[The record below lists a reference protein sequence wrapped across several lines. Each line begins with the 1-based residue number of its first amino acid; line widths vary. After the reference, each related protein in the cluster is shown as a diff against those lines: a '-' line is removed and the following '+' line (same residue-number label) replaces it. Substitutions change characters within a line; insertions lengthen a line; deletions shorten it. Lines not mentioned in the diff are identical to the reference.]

1 MLAEQRALTELYS
14 YPYRS
19 SAGAHG
25 RRQPGL
31 HGRPGQGHVRGAI
44 PPREAPRPA
53 RPPALLP
60 AGRAL
65 PVLKRSR
72 SWDGSCLVR
81 TGAPAQSAV
90 SGGAARPEPGA
101 SGQLPEG
108 QDLYAAAASAGPVE
122 VDFGPLKMEA
132 AEAAVAARQRRQQ
145 VQEQRQQQEQ
155 AERLLH
161 VVLEGVAGRAVAGGA
176 LQAPARQ
183 ALASAG
189 AGAGCSAASG
199 AGRPRQAQATGA
211 GTGATA
217 AATPGAATAVAAAAA
232 ASSLLDDPRNFET
245 PELLALLLQEDRAAA
260 EAADAA
266 AAAALAAAEE
276 AEAASEQAGEAGGA
290 AGAQPTREQRQ
301 ARLRALREEVAA
313 TERLLD
319 TLRAM
324 VAEEERA
331 LGAETGGPGGQ
342 GGGRAGGAGSGV
354 GAGAG
359 RSAGVAAGG
368 ELLRVDAGR
377 GWSGSTPA
385 FDAGTEAQ
393 LWQEDAPTQVW
404 GVGEDMLLTE
414 RLGLLAD

>member
-1 MLAEQRALTELYS
+1 MTGNSLRAWLQYLRIDKYHDQLARAGHDARSVAQLDDSALAALGLPLGPRKKIRLNAGLILQSCESSAATSGPSAARTPSQQQPADPAAAAGCLHTGQPPQQQQSGLGTAGSAGGQAAPLASASANGFGRYGVTEAQRPASSGTAAATAASAGAEGAPSPPPPPSALVLAEQRALTELYS

-31 HGRPGQGHVRGAI
+31 HGRPGQGH
-44 PPREAPRPA
+44 
-53 RPPALLP
+53 
-60 AGRAL
+60 
-65 PVLKRSR
+65 
-72 SWDGSCLVR
+72 
-81 TGAPAQSAV
+81 SAV

-132 AEAAVAARQRRQQ
+132 AEAA
-145 VQEQRQQQEQ
+145 
-155 AERLLH
+155 
-161 VVLEGVAGRAVAGGA
+161 
-176 LQAPARQ
+176 
-183 ALASAG
+183 
-189 AGAGCSAASG
+189 
-199 AGRPRQAQATGA
+199 
-211 GTGATA
+211 
-217 AATPGAATAVAAAAA
+217 
-232 ASSLLDDPRNFET
+232 
-245 PELLALLLQEDRAAA
+245 
-260 EAADAA
+260 
-266 AAAALAAAEE
+266 
-276 AEAASEQAGEAGGA
+276 
-290 AGAQPTREQRQ
+290 PTREQRQ